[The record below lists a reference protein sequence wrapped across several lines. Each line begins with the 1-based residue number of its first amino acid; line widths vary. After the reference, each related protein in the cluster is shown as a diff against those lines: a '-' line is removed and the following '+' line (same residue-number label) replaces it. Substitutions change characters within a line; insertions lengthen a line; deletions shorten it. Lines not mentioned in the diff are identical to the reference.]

1 MTNDNKTDRRDFLR
15 KLAAF
20 GGLIGLGPIAI
31 NRMIGAEVTEGSG
44 KKDGNEILKARSR
57 EEVEINSGVVSAAT
71 PTMVS
76 TWNHGV
82 IANTEGFRA
91 LQNGGKALDMIEA
104 AARIVEADAEG
115 LSVGIGGLPDRDGNV
130 TLDACCMDHRGR
142 AGSVCFLQDIMH
154 PLSVAR
160 KVMEETPHVM
170 LAGEGARQFAIEQ
183 GFEEVNLLTDKAKLA
198 WKKWKEKSNYEPI
211 INIENHDTI
220 GILALDDAGR
230 LAGGCTTSGVAFKM
244 HGRVG
249 DSPIIGAGLFV
260 DGNVGAATAT
270 GLGEAVMRT
279 VGSFLVVELMRGG
292 MHPQLACETAVKRII
307 DSMDV
312 RDLQVGYLALDKHGN
327 HGAHAIHKG
336 FNYALTTRSVAEKT
350 QTKEELIDATFG

>member
-1 MTNDNKTDRRDFLR
+1 MMNIERNRRGFLK
-15 KLAAF
+15 KLVAL
-20 GGLIGLGPIAI
+20 GGVLGLSPFAI
-31 NRMIGAEVTEGSG
+31 NRMLGS
-44 KKDGNEILKARSR
+44 EIARS
-57 EEVEINSGVVSAAT
+57 EVDMGGDIAT
-71 PTMVS
+71 MEATMVS
-76 TWNHGV
+76 TWNHGMV
-82 IANTEGFRA
+82 ANKAGFGA
-91 LQNGGKALDMIEA
+91 LLNGGSSLDMIEA

-115 LSVGIGGLPDRDGNV
+115 LSVGIGGLPDRDGVV
-130 TLDACCMDHRGR
+130 TLDACCMDHKGR
-142 AGSVCFLQDIMH
+142 AGSVACLEDIMY

-170 LAGEGARQFAIEQ
+170 LVGDGARTFAIDQ
-183 GFEEVNLLTDKAKLA
+183 GFVPTNLLTEKAREA
-198 WKKWKEKSNYEPI
+198 WIKWMETHDYKPV

-220 GILALDDAGR
+220 GMLALDNEGR
-230 LAGGCTTSGVAFKM
+230 LSGGCTTSGVSFKM

-292 MHPQLACETAVKRII
+292 MHPQAACEAAVKRII

-312 RDLQVGYLALDKHGN
+312 SELQVGYLALDKQGRY
-327 HGAHAIHKG
+327 GAHAIHGG
-336 FNYALTTRSVAEKT
+336 FNFALTTANSSD
-350 QTKEELIDATFG
+350 LIDASHG

>member
-1 MTNDNKTDRRDFLR
+1 MSNSNRREFLSR
-15 KLAAF
+15 LAAL
-20 GGLIGLGPIAI
+20 GGILGLGPIAI
-31 NRMIGAEVTEGSG
+31 NRMLGAESTSDSSLELDS
-44 KKDGNEILKARSR
+44 
-57 EEVEINSGVVSAAT
+57 VVPA
-71 PTMVS
+71 TMVS
-76 TWNHGV
+76 TWNHG
-82 IANTEGFRA
+82 ILANAEGF
-91 LQNGGKALDMIEA
+91 KALSEGGTAMDMIEA
-104 AARIVEADAEG
+104 AAILVEEDAEG

-130 TLDACCMDHRGR
+130 TLDACCMDHLGR

-170 LAGEGARQFAIEQ
+170 LAGAGAKQFALEQ
-183 GFEEVNLLTDKAKLA
+183 GFETTNLLTEKATLA
-198 WKKWKEKSNYEPI
+198 WEKWKEKNEYKPV

-220 GILALDDAGR
+220 GILALDSAGR

-260 DGNVGAATAT
+260 DGNVGGATAT

-292 MHPQLACETAVKRII
+292 LHPQLACETAVKRII

-312 RDLQVGYLALDKHGN
+312 SNLQVGYLALDKNGR

-336 FNYALTTRSVAEKT
+336 FNYAVTTGEDEVR
-350 QTKEELIDATFG
+350 EELIDSTFG